1 MMNPRLQIT
10 ELHKSFGKLKVLD
23 RFDLDLDQPGITAI
37 LGPNGSGKT
46 TLIKSILGMVLPD
59 QGEIRV
65 MGEDIKGK
73 HFYREHIDYL
83 PQIARFPENLHV
95 HEVIEMVKNLR
106 KKPAQD
112 AEMISFFELEDQLE
126 KKLGQLSGGT
136 RQKINLVLACMFD
149 SPIMILDEPTAG
161 LDPVAVLKLKQLLNR
176 EKAKGKLILITTHIM
191 SFVEEMSDRLVF
203 LLNGKVLVNE
213 TLPDL
218 KSTYGEKS
226 VEQIIADLMQ
236 GIPPDTN
243 DQPSINGHKKD
254 IDQNSYTTS
263 ESLKK

>member
-1 MMNPRLQIT
+1 MNPRLKIT

-23 RFDLDLDQPGITAI
+23 GFNLNLDQPGITAI

-59 QGEIRV
+59 QGEISV
-65 MGEDIKGK
+65 MGKNIKGK
-73 HFYREHIDYL
+73 HEYREEIDYL

-106 KKPAQD
+106 RKPAQD
-112 AEMISFFELEDQLE
+112 VEMIRFFELEDQLE

-136 RQKINLVLACMFD
+136 RQKINLVMACMFD

-161 LDPVAVLKLKQLLNR
+161 LDPVAVLKLKQLLNS

-191 SFVEEMSDRLVF
+191 SFVEEMTDRLVF

-213 TLPDL
+213 TLPHL
-218 KSTYGEKS
+218 KSTYGDKS
-226 VEQIIADLMQ
+226 VEQIIANLMQ
-236 GIPPDTN
+236 GIPPN
-243 DQPSINGHKKD
+243 SKEKPFMNGHKKGMD
-254 IDQNSYTTS
+254 RNSYTTS